1 MNELEEKVLDE
12 LEAWHPEPGTRYF
25 RPGDEVRIDG
35 ERGGAYAVRGFR
47 REAGRVVV
55 ELFGARKRGRAPGF
69 RVVPAERLRR
79 LPAGAL
85 RP

>member
-1 MNELEEKVLDE
+1 MSAAEVE

-25 RPGDEVRIDG
+25 RAGDEVRLEG
-35 ERGGAYAVRGFR
+35 ERGGAYRVQAFR
-47 REAGRVVV
+47 EEAGRVVV

-69 RVVPAERLRR
+69 RCVPAERLRR
-79 LPAGAL
+79 LPSGTV